1 MEIHVIRHTPINFDK
16 NRCYGRLDVP
26 LAHSFKKDVE
36 KMRKKIISKFDLVY
50 TSPSARCKELAK
62 ALQFENT
69 IEDERLNEIDFGDW
83 EGKLWSEINQE
94 KLNTWMK
101 DFVTIRAGNGESLK
115 EMFQRVS
122 SFFNELRLQQC
133 KKVLI
138 ITHSGVIRCTWA
150 YLLSI
155 PLENIFKLPVGF
167 HEHFI
172 FKMRQDSLLDS
183 IVQMK

>member
-62 ALQFENT
+62 ALQYESI

-94 KLNTWMK
+94 MVV
-101 DFVTIRAGNGESLK
+101 FR
-115 EMFQRVS
+115 
-122 SFFNELRLQQC
+122 
-133 KKVLI
+133 
-138 ITHSGVIRCTWA
+138 
-150 YLLSI
+150 
-155 PLENIFKLPVGF
+155 
-167 HEHFI
+167 
-172 FKMRQDSLLDS
+172 
-183 IVQMK
+183 